1 MSLLQRVTTI
11 DGVDLE
17 PHAPP
22 SKDLRYASVKSVRR
36 VVSYDVL
43 HEPEEQFY
51 AAHPHG
57 AVTAYKVST
66 ALRLAQVIVAIVS
79 CWLASGIVFGFAA
92 LKPIL
97 VDQGVY
103 RESCSEAELNEGVEV
118 CYEQEL
124 RLNTYFAVASA
135 TSNVSALLVGTI
147 LDRYGPRVA
156 AIIGCLSIAAG
167 SALMALAF
175 AIPEFNGYIAG
186 NMFLSLGG
194 TFIFMPSFQVANAF
208 PKWSGTIVAM
218 VTGAFD
224 ASAAV
229 FLFFRL
235 AYEATE
241 GRFGPEKFFLGFC
254 IVPAFILI
262 AQLTIMNADGYK
274 TLPELEQKIEKAQDV
289 TRDVHDSDD
298 EFSDGEVARLRAQR
312 REHRES
318 NLQKLEELVGD
329 AQERQLR
336 DEKQGEHLAASGV
349 WGALHGKSAREQM
362 LSPWFIL
369 ITLLTVLQMLRMNFF
384 IATIRSQYEYMLGS
398 EQLAKTVNS
407 FFDVALPIG
416 GVAATPFIGFLLDNT
431 STAVMLAGL
440 VVLITAVGILGS
452 LPFLWAAYGNV
463 VLFVLLRPLYYS
475 AMSDYA
481 AKVFGFATFGRVYGT
496 IICFSGLINL
506 SQPLIDAA
514 NHEVFH
520 DNPIPINVVLAS
532 LGLVIGVVLVAFVW
546 SRGRKVDTK
555 NQKVDETTRLLP
567 ETIEEEVGRDT

>member
-1 MSLLQRVTTI
+1 MSLLQRVTSI
-11 DGVDLE
+11 DGIDYE

-22 SKDLRYASVKSVRR
+22 SKDLRYSSVKSVRR

-43 HEPEEQFY
+43 HEPETESY
-51 AAHPHG
+51 PAHPQG

-66 ALRLAQVIVAIVS
+66 AQRLAQVIITIVS

-103 RESCSEAELNEGVEV
+103 REFCSDEELKEGVEV
-118 CYEQEL
+118 CYEQDL
-124 RLNTYFAVASA
+124 RLNTFFAIAS
-135 TSNVSALLVGTI
+135 TTCNVSALVVGTI

-156 AIIGCLSIAAG
+156 GIIGSLSLAVG
-167 SALMALAF
+167 SLLMALAF
-175 AIPEFNGYIAG
+175 AISEFDGYIAG
-186 NMFLSLGG
+186 NIFLSLGG
-194 TFIFMPSFQVANAF
+194 TFIFVPSFQVANAF

-235 AYEATE
+235 AYESSE
-241 GRFGPEKFFLGFC
+241 GKFGPEKFFFGFLL
-254 IVPAFILI
+254 VPAFILI
-262 AQLTIMNADGYK
+262 AQLTVMNADGYK
-274 TLPELEQKIEKAQDV
+274 TLPELERKIEKEQDA

-298 EFSDGEVARLRAQR
+298 EFSDGEVSRLRAQR

-318 NLQKLEELVGD
+318 NLQKLEDLIGD

-336 DEKQGEHLAASGV
+336 DEKQGEHLVASGV
-349 WGALHGKSAREQM
+349 WGALHGKSAKEQM

-398 EQLAKTVNS
+398 EKLARTVNS
-407 FFDVALPIG
+407 FFDIALPIG

-431 STAVMLAGL
+431 STAVMLLGL

-463 VLFVLLRPLYYS
+463 ILFVLLRPLYYS

-520 DNPIPINVVLAS
+520 DNPIPINVILAS
-532 LGLVIGVVLVAFVW
+532 LGLVFGVMLVGYVW
-546 SRGRKVDTK
+546 TQGRKVEIQ
-555 NQKVDETTRLLP
+555 NHKVDETTRLLP
-567 ETIEEEVGRDT
+567 ETIEEEV

>member
-1 MSLLQRVTTI
+1 MSLLQRVTSI
-11 DGVDLE
+11 DGIDYE
-17 PHAPP
+17 PHSPP
-22 SKDLRYASVKSVRR
+22 SKDLRYGPVKSVRR

-43 HEPEEQFY
+43 HEPEEVSY

-57 AVTAYKVST
+57 AVTAYKIS
-66 ALRLAQVIVAIVS
+66 AAKRLVQVIVAIVS

-103 RESCSEAELNEGVEV
+103 REFCSEEELKDGVEV
-118 CYEQEL
+118 CYEQDL
-124 RLNTYFAVASA
+124 RLNTFFAVASTTA
-135 TSNVSALLVGTI
+135 NVSALIVGTI

-156 AIIGCLSIAAG
+156 GIIGSLGIAAG
-167 SALMALAF
+167 STLMALAF
-175 AIPEFNGYIAG
+175 AIPKFDGYIAG
-186 NMFLSLGG
+186 NILLSFGG
-194 TFIFMPSFQVANAF
+194 TFIFVPSFQVANAF

-241 GRFGPEKFFLGFC
+241 GRFGPEKFFFGFL
-254 IVPAFILI
+254 IVPALILI
-262 AQLTIMNADGYK
+262 AQLTVMNADGYK
-274 TLPELEQKIEKAQDV
+274 TLPELERKIEKAQDV

-407 FFDVALPIG
+407 FFDVALPVG
-416 GVAATPFIGFLLDNT
+416 GVAATPFIGLLLDNT
-431 STAVMLAGL
+431 STVVMLAGL

-463 VLFVLLRPLYYS
+463 ILFVLLRPLYYS

-520 DNPIPINVVLAS
+520 DNPIPINIVLAS
-532 LGLVIGVVLVAFVW
+532 LGLIIGVVLVAYVW
-546 SRGRKVDTK
+546 TQGRQIEIN
-555 NQKVDETTRLLP
+555 NQKMDETTLLLP
-567 ETIEEEVGRDT
+567 ETIEEEV